1 MKVKTLIEKL
11 NKMNP
16 EAEVRLNGYE
26 GETALFLNARANDD
40 SVVWLDGEQDF
51 NLGEEISARFERAE
65 QTGMSELD
73 FYKELYEIGI
83 TGLAEDILEK
93 YMDEKD
99 IEYMKVFCIRNGL
112 I

>member
-1 MKVKTLIEKL
+1 MELIGIKNFSVL
-11 NKMNP
+11 FFAP
-16 EAEVRLNGYE
+16 GVVRG
-26 GETALFLNARANDD
+26 
-40 SVVWLDGEQDF
+40 
-51 NLGEEISARFERAE
+51 ARFERAE